1 VGGRGPRRAVGAD
14 RPAVTGPISLDCRG
28 VPRPTGRGLSTAGRG
43 PYPHIH
49 SHAPRHAGRGFGCV
63 PGPVAACVFI
73 HRPRI
78 TAGGPCLYV
87 HSQTPAPPNHGR
99 RPAHHGPRP
108 NDHGQRTACRKT
120 GATCTK
126 HRRTT
131 CRKPAP
137 PAPNHGPRITAGGPR
152 TTENRQKKP
161 ATRAGK
167 FKQGI
172 AGPRPASLTRDQP
185 PTRQRST
192 QGRHNHRRTKPA
204 GIHRPTIRQK
214 CAHRP
219 ECCIH

>member
-1 VGGRGPRRAVGAD
+1 MFHVEHGGIFTLYYLRITCTLLARGGGRGPRRGRRRVD
-14 RPAVTGPISLDCRG
+14 RGPRAANSLDCRG
-28 VPRPTGRGLSTAGRG
+28 VPLATGRGLSTMGRG

-108 NDHGQRTACRKT
+108 NDHGQRA
-120 GATCTK
+120 
-126 HRRTT
+126 T

-152 TTENRQKKP
+152 PAENRQKKP
-161 ATRAGK
+161 ATRAGR
-167 FKQGI
+167 FGQGI
-172 AGPRPASLTRDQP
+172 AGPRPAGFTRDRP
-185 PTRQRST
+185 PKRQRPT
-192 QGRHNHRRTKPA
+192 QGRHNH
-204 GIHRPTIRQK
+204 
-214 CAHRP
+214 
-219 ECCIH
+219 